1 MILFE
6 NVFKLYRGTDSPAL
20 NNVSFSIDSGEFVF
34 LVGASG
40 SGKSTCLSLIL
51 REEQADSGEV
61 LVSGKDTARL
71 TNREVQKYRRGIGSV
86 FQDFR
91 LLSDK
96 TVSQNVAF
104 SLQVIGASRGKI
116 RQAVPQALALVG
128 LENKGKRYPSE
139 LSGGEKQRVAI
150 ARAFVN
156 NPKILLAD
164 EPTGNLDPATSNEI
178 MQLLLRINALGT
190 TVVMATH
197 EASFVD
203 QLQRRVL
210 ELRDGVLLR
219 DEISGGYGDTSSLP
233 VLGPAQPL
241 GTSAKIARAELDR
254 LNDEM
259 QEADA
264 ASLAAS
270 AAAMPRA
277 TTPIERITVGSQHPV
292 NDISEAAVW
301 DDFAD
306 PGSSEALLEE
316 TEIELEELRLLDKL
330 GLDSGDDE
338 QKVGPTS

>member
-1 MILFE
+1 MILFK
-6 NVFKLYRGTDSPAL
+6 NVVKMYRGTDRPAL
-20 NNVSFSIDSGEFVF
+20 NDVSFEIEEGEFVF

-40 SGKSTCLSLIL
+40 SGKSTCLGLIL
-51 REEQADSGEV
+51 REELAERGEV

-71 TNREVQKYRRGIGSV
+71 TNRAVQKYRRGIGSV

-128 LENKGKRYPSE
+128 LEDKGKRYPSE

-210 ELRDGVLLR
+210 ELRDGVLIR
-219 DEISGGYGDTSSLP
+219 DEFSGGYGDTSAIP
-233 VLGPAQPL
+233 ILGPAQPM
-241 GTSAKIARAELDR
+241 GVAAKVTREELDR

-264 ASLAAS
+264 ATLAAS
-270 AAAMPRA
+270 AATLTRNTVPV
-277 TTPIERITVGSQHPV
+277 ERIDIDVINSVPSAPDPV
-292 NDISEAAVW
+292 TWQSPAAPIVDSELV
-301 DDFAD
+301 
-306 PGSSEALLEE
+306 EE
-316 TEIELEELRLLDKL
+316 TEIELEELRLLDNL
-330 GLDSGDDE
+330 GLESGDDD

>member
-6 NVFKLYRGTDSPAL
+6 NVVKMYRGTDRPAL
-20 NNVSFSIDSGEFVF
+20 NDVSFTIDNGEFVF

-51 REEQADSGEV
+51 REEQAERGEV
-61 LVSGKDTARL
+61 LVLGKDTARL

-128 LENKGKRYPSE
+128 LEDKGKRYPSE

-178 MQLLLRINALGT
+178 MQLLLRINSLGT

-210 ELRDGVLLR
+210 ELRDGVLIR
-219 DEISGGYGDTSSLP
+219 DEFAGGYGDTSAIPL
-233 VLGPAQPL
+233 LGPAQPL
-241 GTSAKIARAELDR
+241 GVAAKVTREELDR

-264 ASLAAS
+264 ATLAAS
-270 AAAMPRA
+270 AATISRN
-277 TTPIERITVGSQHPV
+277 TSPIEPL
-292 NDISEAAVW
+292 DA
-301 DDFAD
+301 
-306 PGSSEALLEE
+306 ALLSAAQSPVDSVTWQSPAAPNVDVELVEE
-316 TEIELEELRLLDKL
+316 TEIELEELRLIDNL
-330 GLDSGDDE
+330 GLDSGDDDQE
-338 QKVGPTS
+338 VGPTS